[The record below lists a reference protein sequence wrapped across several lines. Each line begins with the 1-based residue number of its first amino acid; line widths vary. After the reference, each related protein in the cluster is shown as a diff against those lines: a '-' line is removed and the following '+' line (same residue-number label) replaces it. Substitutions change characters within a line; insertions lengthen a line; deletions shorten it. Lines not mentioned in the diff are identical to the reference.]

1 MEANVTGRQKRIAM
15 YLIVVIL
22 AALIAYFGGLW
33 IKGLRP
39 GRTIAASAQETTI
52 LKLDAGSVKILFFL
66 KEGRLTFTGM

>member
-39 GRTIAASAQETTI
+39 GRTIAASAQETMI
-52 LKLDAGSVKILFFL
+52 LK
-66 KEGRLTFTGM
+66 